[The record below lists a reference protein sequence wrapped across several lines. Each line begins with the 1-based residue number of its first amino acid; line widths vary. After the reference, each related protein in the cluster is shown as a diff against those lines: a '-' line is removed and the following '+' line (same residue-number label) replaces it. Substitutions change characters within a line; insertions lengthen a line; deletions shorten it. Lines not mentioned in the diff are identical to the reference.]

1 MWPQFGIEDL
11 TLLVRIYGSNINH
24 KGPFLHLLVLQF
36 NSAILQLHHCSVIL
50 PYSMAREPYPGV
62 GGIDIKGFTFATH
75 GKNLVSYNCLVAF
88 RRLIAPGENQAAG
101 HDDTTHKLQCM
112 LHDIQRFVPPDTV
125 KIRSL
130 QKEKP
135 GASAGLPLKSYTAQ

>member
-1 MWPQFGIEDL
+1 
-11 TLLVRIYGSNINH
+11 
-24 KGPFLHLLVLQF
+24 
-36 NSAILQLHHCSVIL
+36 
-50 PYSMAREPYPGV
+50 
-62 GGIDIKGFTFATH
+62 KGFTFATH

-88 RRLIAPGENQAAG
+88 RRLIAPGENQGAG

-135 GASAGLPLKSYTAQ
+135 GASAGLPVKSYTAQLLLGAKSNARYVHRRFDGCAAGFVNEVKGMK